1 MSNTMDLSQLNLRPV
16 QEYLGD
22 LRKQVSNLNETTQET
37 VRSGLSGT
45 VHFGQR
51 IARTG
56 IGFGALAYDQ
66 AANSLASG
74 IEFVEKAEK
83 KGEKLEHTLTAQ
95 LGDRVHQLEEQAGV
109 ELRRVSTQLKANPA
123 VAGSKKVNAQLDRV
137 LAVIMPKSGSDNGT
151 SNGANGQS
159 MDPTAY
165 DAMTVAELKG
175 LLPGMSVEEMLQ
187 MRAYECEHKAR
198 VTLLQAIDVEIKAR
212 LAVE

>member
-1 MSNTMDLSQLNLRPV
+1 MDLSQLNLRPV

-22 LRKQVSNLNETTQET
+22 LRKQVSNINETTQET
-37 VRSGLSGT
+37 VRNTVTGT

-51 IARTG
+51 VARTG

-74 IEFVEKAEK
+74 IEFVGKAEK
-83 KGEKLEHTLTAQ
+83 KGEELEHTLTAQ

-123 VAGSKKVNAQLDRV
+123 VASSKKVNAQLDRV
-137 LAVIMPKSGSDNGT
+137 LAVIMPKSGTDNGA
-151 SNGANGQS
+151 SAGANGHS

-165 DAMTVAELKG
+165 DAMTVAELKA
-175 LLPGMSVEEMLQ
+175 LLMGMSVEEMLQ
-187 MRAYECEHKAR
+187 MRSYESEHKAR
-198 VTLLQAIDVEIKAR
+198 VTLLQAIDAEIKAR
-212 LAVE
+212 LSVE

>member
-37 VRSGLSGT
+37 VRSGVSGT

-66 AANSLASG
+66 AANSFASG

-83 KGEKLEHTLTAQ
+83 KGEALENTLTAQ

-109 ELRRVSTQLKANPA
+109 ELRRVSTQLKENPA
-123 VAGSKKVNAQLDRV
+123 VTNSKKVNAQLDRV
-137 LAVIMPKSGSDNGT
+137 LAVIMPKSSSENGAST
-151 SNGANGQS
+151 GANGQS

-165 DAMTVAELKG
+165 DAMTVSELKA
-175 LLPGMSVEEMLQ
+175 LLKGMSVDEMLQ
-187 MRAYECEHKAR
+187 MRTYESEHKGR
-198 VTLLQAIDVEIKAR
+198 VTLLQAIDAEIKAR